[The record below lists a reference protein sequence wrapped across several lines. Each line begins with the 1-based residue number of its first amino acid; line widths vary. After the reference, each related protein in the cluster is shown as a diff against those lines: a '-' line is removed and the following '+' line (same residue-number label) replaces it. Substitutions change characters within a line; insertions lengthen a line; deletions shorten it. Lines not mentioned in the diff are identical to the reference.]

1 MNELL
6 RDINTNRII
15 SYSDKRFVENKG
27 SIKIPVADERF
38 LDSDFRYVVKTEFS
52 SLPEAVNAEA
62 NVFKQLKQ
70 YENILFVG
78 APLSNLSPSDIDSLR
93 NVAKNELLKNLS
105 NLLAGNEN
113 SAAALQ
119 QKISELEAV
128 IDRKDYELGEM
139 NVLQDV
145 WKESI
150 SAWTQENISANIR
163 ADALERTNRELSKQ
177 QEETLDAIKLD
188 VELQTQFVSSSLSS
202 LAGQTEKTLNALSEE
217 INIIRGYNKNLPD
230 LSNIVTKQFSNEEEE
245 G

>member
-15 SYSDKRFVENKG
+15 SYSDKRSSENKG

-52 SLPEAVNAEA
+52 SLPEAVNAES
-62 NVFKQLKQ
+62 NMFKQLKQ

-78 APLSNLSPSDIDSLR
+78 APLSNLSTSDIDTLR

-105 NLLAGNEN
+105 NLVAGNEN

-119 QKISELEAV
+119 QKVSELEAV
-128 IDRKDYELGEM
+128 IDRKNYELDEM
-139 NVLQDV
+139 GVLQDV
-145 WKESI
+145 WNEAI

-202 LAGQTEKTLNALSEE
+202 LAGQTNKTLNALSEE
-217 INIIRGYNKNLPD
+217 IKVIRGYNMSLPD
-230 LSNIVTKQFSNEEEE
+230 LSNIVTKKFSNEE
-245 G
+245 GG